1 MNKQV
6 TKGPVGR
13 ARGYV
18 NASMVSLGIAG
29 RILPKDHPQQK
40 KLAKVMVDLE
50 KLHGNL
56 VEDE

>member
-1 MNKQV
+1 MSKQV

-18 NASMVSLGIAG
+18 NASMVSLGIAA

-40 KLAKVMVDLE
+40 KLAKAMVELE

-56 VEDE
+56 VEDQ